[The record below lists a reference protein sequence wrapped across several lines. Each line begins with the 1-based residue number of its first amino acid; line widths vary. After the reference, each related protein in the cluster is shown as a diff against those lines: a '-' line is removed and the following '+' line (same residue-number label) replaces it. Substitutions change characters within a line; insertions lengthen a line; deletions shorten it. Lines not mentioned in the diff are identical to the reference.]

1 MKHIFTCLSRTF
13 SKIVSVF
20 FNGNSIAS
28 SNATLLLCSSDDRV
42 EAYQTLKQLVKEY
55 LGLEEHGG
63 GGDSSSVTPDNTST
77 SELSQSHFAIH

>member
-1 MKHIFTCLSRTF
+1 MPPF
-13 SKIVSVF
+13 
-20 FNGNSIAS
+20 
-28 SNATLLLCSSDDRV
+28 SSDDRA

-63 GGDSSSVTPDNTST
+63 EGDSSSVTPDNTST